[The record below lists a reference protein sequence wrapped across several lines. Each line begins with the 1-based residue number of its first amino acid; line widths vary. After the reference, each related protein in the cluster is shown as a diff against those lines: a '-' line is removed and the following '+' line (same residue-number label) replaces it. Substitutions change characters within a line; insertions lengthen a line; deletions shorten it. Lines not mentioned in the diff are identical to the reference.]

1 MGGKLIS
8 HMTKNDFF
16 ETLLSVSFFAVLYFL
31 LYQVQ
36 VKVLSDFDF
45 LPMASIL
52 FIPAGIKFLAM
63 VVGQAP
69 GVVGIALGFALV
81 EINAGKTLD
90 LTAFLTHVLLW
101 LVLPYALLRGY
112 LAKSDLKN
120 DLTALT
126 TYQLFV
132 MAVIVSLTSSLAIQL
147 YFFGLFDQQYPDLK
161 GIWSMT
167 VGDLSGIFLSL
178 AFVVA
183 MRRVFARRTRTN

>member
-1 MGGKLIS
+1 MGAESI
-8 HMTKNDFF
+8 HVMTKNDFF

-63 VVGQAP
+63 VVGQGP
-69 GVVGIALGFALV
+69 GVVGIALGFTLV

-120 DLTALT
+120 DLTTLS

-132 MAVIVSLTSSLAIQL
+132 MAVIVSLTSSLGTQL
-147 YFFGLFDQQYPDLK
+147 YFFGLHDPQYPVLK
-161 GIWSMT
+161 GVWSMT
-167 VGDLSGIFLSL
+167 VGDLSGISLSL

>member
-1 MGGKLIS
+1 
-8 HMTKNDFF
+8 MTKNDFF

-31 LYQVQ
+31 LFQVQ

-63 VVGQAP
+63 VVGQGP

-120 DLTALT
+120 DLTTLS

-132 MAVIVSLTSSLAIQL
+132 IAVIVSLTSSLGTQL
-147 YFFGLFDQQYPDLK
+147 YFFGLHDPQYPVLK
-161 GIWSMT
+161 GVWSMT
-167 VGDLSGIFLSL
+167 IGDLSGIFLSL
-178 AFVVA
+178 TFVVA

>member
-36 VKVLSDFDF
+36 VKLLSDFDF
-45 LPMASIL
+45 LPMATIL

-63 VVGQAP
+63 VVGQGP

-120 DLTALT
+120 DLTTLT

-132 MAVIVSLTSSLAIQL
+132 TAAIVSLTSSLVTQL
-147 YFFGLFDQQYPDLK
+147 YFFGLLDPQYPVLK

-167 VGDLSGIFLSL
+167 IGDLSGIFLSL

>member
-1 MGGKLIS
+1 MGGKFIS

-63 VVGQAP
+63 VVGQGP

-132 MAVIVSLTSSLAIQL
+132 MAVIVSLTSSLVTQL
-147 YFFGLFDQQYPDLK
+147 YFFGLHDPQYPVLK
-161 GIWSMT
+161 GVWSMT
-167 VGDLSGIFLSL
+167 IGDLSGIFLSL

>member
-63 VVGQAP
+63 VVGQGP

-126 TYQLFV
+126 TYQPFV
-132 MAVIVSLTSSLAIQL
+132 MGVIVSLTSSLGTQL
-147 YFFGLFDQQYPDLK
+147 YFFGLHDPQYPVLK
-161 GIWSMT
+161 GVWSMT
-167 VGDLSGIFLSL
+167 IGDLSGIFLSL

-183 MRRVFARRTRTN
+183 MRRVFARRTSTN

>member
-1 MGGKLIS
+1 MAAKRI
-8 HMTKNDFF
+8 HVMTKNDLF
-16 ETLLSVSFFAVLYFL
+16 ETLLSVSFFAALYFL

-63 VVGQAP
+63 VVGQGP

-147 YFFGLFDQQYPDLK
+147 YFLGLFDPQYPVLK
-161 GIWSMT
+161 GVWSMT

>member
-1 MGGKLIS
+1 MGGKFNSL
-8 HMTKNDFF
+8 MTKNDLF
-16 ETLLSVSFFAVLYFL
+16 ETLLSVSFFAALYFL

-63 VVGQAP
+63 VVGQGS

-81 EINAGKTLD
+81 EINAGKTLEV
-90 LTAFLTHVLLW
+90 TAFLMHVLLW
-101 LVLPYALLRGY
+101 LALPYALLRGY
-112 LAKSDLKN
+112 LVKADLKN
-120 DLTALT
+120 DLTTLT

-132 MAVIVSLTSSLAIQL
+132 MAVIVSLTSSLGTQL
-147 YFFGLFDQQYPDLK
+147 YFFGLHDPQYPVLK
-161 GIWSMT
+161 GVWSMT
-167 VGDLSGIFLSL
+167 VGDLSGISLSL

>member
-1 MGGKLIS
+1 MAAKRI
-8 HMTKNDFF
+8 HVMTKNDLF
-16 ETLLSVSFFAVLYFL
+16 ETLLSVSFFAALYFL

-132 MAVIVSLTSSLAIQL
+132 MAVIVSLTSSLVTQL
-147 YFFGLFDQQYPDLK
+147 YFLGLHDPQYPVLK

>member
-63 VVGQAP
+63 VVGQGP

-147 YFFGLFDQQYPDLK
+147 YFFGLFDPQYPVSK

>member
-16 ETLLSVSFFAVLYFL
+16 EILLSVSFFAVLYFL

-63 VVGQAP
+63 VVGQGP

-101 LVLPYALLRGY
+101 LVLPYALLRDAPEPTKYSTCWLNRFRGAVGRCASSRRPLTPSRCCVLCKC
-112 LAKSDLKN
+112 LAWLPIPRPPSPSGHRRKN
-120 DLTALT
+120 RH
-126 TYQLFV
+126 
-132 MAVIVSLTSSLAIQL
+132 S
-147 YFFGLFDQQYPDLK
+147 GLRL
-161 GIWSMT
+161 I
-167 VGDLSGIFLSL
+167 
-178 AFVVA
+178 
-183 MRRVFARRTRTN
+183 

>member
-1 MGGKLIS
+1 M
-8 HMTKNDFF
+8 
-16 ETLLSVSFFAVLYFL
+16 
-31 LYQVQ
+31 
-36 VKVLSDFDF
+36 LSDFDF

-52 FIPAGIKFLAM
+52 FLPAGIKFLAM
-63 VVGQAP
+63 VVAQGP
-69 GVVGIALGFALV
+69 GVVGVALGFALV

-90 LTAFLTHVLLW
+90 LVAFLTHVLLW

-132 MAVIVSLTSSLAIQL
+132 MAVIVSLTSSLVTQL
-147 YFFGLFDQQYPDLK
+147 YFFGFHDPQYPVLK
-161 GIWSMT
+161 GVWSMT
-167 VGDLSGIFLSL
+167 IGDLSGIFLSL

>member
-1 MGGKLIS
+1 MGGNRIS
-8 HMTKNDFF
+8 HMTKNDLF
-16 ETLLSVSFFAVLYFL
+16 ETLLSVTFFAVLYFL
-31 LYQVQ
+31 LFQVQ

-63 VVGQAP
+63 VVGQVP

-90 LTAFLTHVLLW
+90 LTAFLIHVLLW

-120 DLTALT
+120 DLTTLT

-132 MAVIVSLTSSLAIQL
+132 MAVIVSFTSSLVTQL
-147 YFFGLFDQQYPDLK
+147 YFFGLHDPQYPVLK
-161 GIWSMT
+161 GVWSMT
-167 VGDLSGIFLSL
+167 IGDLSGIFLSL

-183 MRRVFARRTRTN
+183 MRRVFARRTRTS